1 MTPHERV
8 AADYAGTGVT
18 IGPHPMAL
26 RRREMAAAGVTR
38 AIDLAR
44 GAAGAPVR
52 VAGSVI
58 VRQRPGTAKG
68 FVFLSLEDET
78 GIANVIVT
86 PGLFARD
93 RVPLVTEPFV
103 LVEGILQMQDGVVSV
118 RAQHVRALARPP
130 HVVPS
135 HDFG

>member
-1 MTPHERV
+1 
-8 AADYAGTGVT
+8 
-18 IGPHPMAL
+18 
-26 RRREMAAAGVTR
+26 
-38 AIDLAR
+38 
-44 GAAGAPVR
+44 

-86 PGLFARD
+86 PGLFARF
-93 RVPLVTEPFV
+93 RRTLVTEPFL
-103 LVEGILQMQDGVVSV
+103 LVEGITQQQDNVISI
-118 RAQHVRALARPP
+118 RATHVRPLPRDAAN
-130 HVVPS
+130 VPS

>member
-1 MTPHERV
+1 
-8 AADYAGTGVT
+8 
-18 IGPHPMAL
+18 
-26 RRREMAAAGVTR
+26 
-38 AIDLAR
+38 
-44 GAAGAPVR
+44 VR

-86 PGLFARD
+86 PALFAR
-93 RVPLVTEPFV
+93 RRWALVAEPFL
-103 LVEGILQMQDGVVSV
+103 LVEGILQTQDGVVSV
-118 RAQHVRALARPP
+118 RAERVHPLARPA